1 MIDQHKTL
9 SEKFLKKG
17 FWLYLFSFIIAPIWY
32 IIKIIIS
39 GELSVSEVG
48 ILYGIISL
56 ITMISAYNDLGMT
69 QSTLYFIPRYVS
81 EKRYDK
87 VKSILTYSLIV
98 QVITWISIAL
108 FFFFGADF
116 IANNYFESN
125 TAAWALKIFAF
136 FFLWINIFSIIS
148 IFFLAI
154 QNTFLTKIIELIRV
168 LFVLITSI
176 VILFLDL
183 WNLINFSY
191 AWLVWLYIWIIF
203 WIFFY
208 FKKYHN
214 KYLNKEKIIWSKS
227 LFKTIFN
234 YSIISF
240 LWTQWATI
248 LSQIDMQ
255 MIIILLWTTDAWY
268 YTNYLTLI
276 SMAFVVLIPI
286 FNILPPIFSEFD
298 SKKEYNKIQNIK
310 TFFNKYFIIVWFL
323 LSIIFFIYN
332 KEIAY
337 IFFWEKFIIS
347 WDIIKYS
354 ILFLV
359 FNILLQINFHLLWWI
374 WKVKE
379 RTKII
384 YYAIILNIITNY
396 VLISSL
402 WVYWAALATW
412 IGWLFIW
419 ILSELK
425 IDKKYKWIMDY
436 KFIIKNFLIFGLLWV
451 LINKFL
457 IFPYNN
463 FWKLELFWII
473 FLIWSWLF
481 LLFLVL
487 NIKDTKQ
494 LIYNIKNR

>member
-17 FWLYLFSFIIAPIWY
+17 FWLYLFSFIIAPIGY
-32 IIKIIIS
+32 VIKIIIS

-87 VKSILTYSLIV
+87 VKSILAYSLIT
-98 QVITWISIAL
+98 QVVTWLSIAL
-108 FFFFGADF
+108 FFFFWADY
-116 IANNYFESN
+116 IANNYFESSV
-125 TAAWALKIFAF
+125 AVWSLKIFAF
-136 FFLWINIFSIIS
+136 FFLWINIFQILAS
-148 IFFLAI
+148 FFMAI
-154 QNTFLTKIIELIRV
+154 QNTFLSKAIEFIRILFSLFSVII
-168 LFVLITSI
+168 
-176 VILFLDL
+176 ILFLDL
-183 WNLINFSY
+183 WNLINYSY
-191 AWLVWLYIWIIF
+191 TWLVWLYLWIIF
-203 WIFFY
+203 ALIFY
-208 FKKYHN
+208 YKNYHN
-214 KYLNKEKIIWSKS
+214 KYLKNEKIIWSKK
-227 LFKTIFN
+227 LFNNIFK
-234 YSIISF
+234 YSIVSF
-240 LWTQWATI
+240 LWAQWATI

-268 YTNYLTLI
+268 YTNYLTLM

-286 FNILPPIFSEFD
+286 FNVLPSIFSELD
-298 SKKEYNKIQNIK
+298 SKKEYIKIQNIK
-310 TFFNKYFIIVWFL
+310 TFFNKFFIIVWFL
-323 LSIIFFIYN
+323 LSIVFFIYN

-337 IFFWEKFIIS
+337 IFFWEKFIVS
-347 WDIIKYS
+347 WEIIRYS

-384 YYAIILNIITNY
+384 YLAIILNIITNY
-396 VLISSL
+396 ILIKNL

-419 ILSELK
+419 IISEFK
-425 IDKKYKWIMDY
+425 IDKKYRWIVDY
-436 KFIIKNFLIFGLLWV
+436 VFLFKNIAIFSVIWL
-451 LINKFL
+451 LINNYLSFSYTSFSK
-457 IFPYNN
+457 I
-463 FWKLELFWII
+463 ELFWII
-473 FLIWSWLF
+473 SLIWFSIFALF
-481 LLFLVL
+481 LTL
-487 NIKDTKQ
+487 NLKDTKQ
-494 LIYNIKNR
+494 LISNIKNR